1 MQTWPNGTAGLTG
14 APHRASIASAAS
26 AASLDDDTRLPEQLG
41 AVRIAP
47 RVLRTVVAQAALG
60 VRGVARMAE
69 VQAVWPRALGR
80 PLPRHGVGLA
90 VHHNAVT
97 VDLYL
102 IVDPGVSMVDVGTV
116 VQEAVGAAVE
126 HILGMDVAEL
136 NVYIQDVA

>member
-1 MQTWPNGTAGLTG
+1 MQTWPNGTAGLSA
-14 APHRASIASAAS
+14 APRRASVASAARDEI
-26 AASLDDDTRLPEQLG
+26 LDDSRPPEQLG

-69 VQAVWPRALGR
+69 AQAVWPRALGR

-90 VHHNAVT
+90 IHRNAVT
-97 VDLYL
+97 IDLYL
-102 IVDPGVSMVDVGTV
+102 IVDPGVSMVDVGTAA
-116 VQEAVGAAVE
+116 QEAVGGAVE
-126 HILGMDVAEL
+126 HLLGMDVAEL